1 MSRFPAVL
9 IVLLA
14 STVALV
20 AVSRPREDNV
30 SEFCRSLTA
39 GKRILLSKDWYN
51 WGCAPIYGEDGKVH
65 VFVCRWPAKTKM
77 GGWTKAAEIAHA
89 VADRPE
95 GPYKVLGTVL
105 KGGGKEAWDRSVYNP
120 NVHKIDGRYVL
131 AFSGRNGNVQQIGLA
146 FADSL
151 AGPWTKSAKNPVLRI
166 SGKPGS
172 WNGTHASNPALV
184 RHPDGRFL
192 IYYKG
197 ISDAKPT
204 MRTIGVAVADHL
216 EGPYRDFKG
225 NPLIS
230 YVDRGGDIEDPYA
243 FTYKDRFYL
252 ILEDRMGVAMAD
264 EAAPATPD
272 MPHGASG
279 VRPGLIYESKD
290 GFSWDAPKLGYL
302 TNDTYFDEPRE
313 RFERPQILWKD
324 GKPEYLF
331 LALKGGKHKTSSG
344 AVLKIGDWEK

>member
-1 MSRFPAVL
+1 MSKFL
-9 IVLLA
+9 VLLA
-14 STVALV
+14 VAFASTVVLFA
-20 AVSRPREDNV
+20 ASRPREDNV

-95 GPYKVLGTVL
+95 GPYKVLGTAL
-105 KGGGKEAWDRSVYNP
+105 KGGGKQAWDTSVYNP

-131 AFSGRNGNVQQIGLA
+131 AFSGRNSNVQQIGLA

-151 AGPWTKSAKNPVLRI
+151 EGPWTKSEKNPILRI

-197 ISDAKPT
+197 MSDAKPPL
-204 MRTIGVAVADHL
+204 RTIGVAIADKI
-216 EGPYRDFKG
+216 EGPYRDHKD

-230 YVDRGGDIEDPYA
+230 YVDRGGDIEDPHA
-243 FTYKDRFYL
+243 FYYKDRFYL
-252 ILEDRMGVAMAD
+252 ILEDRTGVAMGGTA
-264 EAAPATPD
+264 EPAKPGTP
-272 MPHGASG
+272 HSAGG
-279 VRPGLIYESKD
+279 VRPGLIYESRD
-290 GFSWDAPKLGYL
+290 GFTWGQPKLGYL
-302 TNDTYFDEPRE
+302 TNDAYYDEPRE
-313 RFERPQILWKD
+313 RFERPQILWKN

-344 AVLKIGDWEK
+344 AVLKIGNWRK